1 MGRYLAQHK
10 RLSTFREKI
19 MKKSL
24 IILVLSFSSVSF
36 CQQEMIEIKFEV
48 TARMITASDTVF
60 IAGNFENIGGWQPN
74 IVPLI
79 RENDTLWALERKFP
93 KGATVEYKFTRGSWN
108 TEAAS
113 KDGIVP
119 GNSRIKVLLNSTV
132 KHKIE
137 AWKDQFRPVN
147 QGQITGSVEYLNNLT
162 FKNLLPRNASVW
174 LPPNYEKNKNDRYPV
189 LYMHDGQ
196 NVFDPATSS
205 FGIDWQS
212 DETADSLIRKGEIE
226 PIIIVG
232 INNTSHRSAEYSNND
247 TGRTYMEFIVE
258 KLKPMID
265 SIYRTKPEPEFT
277 ATCGSSMGGLISFM
291 LLWEYNDVFS
301 KAISMSP
308 AYKIGQYDYVSR
320 VMNDSAKR
328 DLKLYIDNGGLG
340 LEEILQPGV
349 TQMISALKQKGYI
362 DGKDFIFIKDDNAE
376 HNEAAWAKR
385 LPGALRFLFG
395 K

>member
-1 MGRYLAQHK
+1 MKNFLFGLA
-10 RLSTFREKI
+10 LS
-19 MKKSL
+19 L
-24 IILVLSFSSVSF
+24 ASVSF
-36 CQQEMIEIKFEV
+36 CQQDMIEVKFE
-48 TARMITASDTVF
+48 ITAHMQAADDTVF

-74 IVPLI
+74 IVPLK
-79 RENDTLWALERKFP
+79 RQNDSLWTLKRIFP

-113 KDGIVP
+113 KDGMVP
-119 GNSRIKVLLNSTV
+119 GNYRIKAILNSIV

-137 AWKDQFRPVN
+137 AWKDQFKPVIK
-147 QGQITGSVEYLNNLT
+147 GQITGSVEYIKNLT
-162 FKNLLPRNASVW
+162 FKNLYPRDVIVW
-174 LPPNYEKNKNDRYPV
+174 LPPNYEKDKNDSYPV

-205 FGIDWQS
+205 FGTDWQA
-212 DETADSLIRKGEIE
+212 DETADTLIRKGEIE

-232 INNTSHRSAEYSNND
+232 INNTLHRSAEYSNND
-247 TGRTYMEFIVE
+247 TGRTYMEFIVK

-265 SIYRTKPEPEFT
+265 SIYRTKPEAQFT

-291 LLWEYNDVFS
+291 LLWEYNDVFT

-308 AYKIGQYDYVSR
+308 AYKIGPYDYISTVI
-320 VMNDSAKR
+320 NDTTKR
-328 DLKLYIDNGGLG
+328 NLKLYIDNGGVG
-340 LEEILQPGV
+340 LEEILQPGI
-349 TQMISALKQKGYI
+349 TQMISALKLKGYT
-362 DGKDFIFIKDDNAE
+362 DGADFIFIKDNNAE